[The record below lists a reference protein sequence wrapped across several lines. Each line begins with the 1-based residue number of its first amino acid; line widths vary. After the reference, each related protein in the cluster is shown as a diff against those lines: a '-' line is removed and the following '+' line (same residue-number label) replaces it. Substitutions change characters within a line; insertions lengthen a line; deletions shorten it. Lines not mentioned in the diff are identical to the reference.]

1 MAFASCCDARYVKR
15 ERWQV
20 DEDAALH
27 EGAIDEEIR
36 IQNSRKVLRVTVLSN
51 RMFLDQLSE
60 RKECVGT

>member
-1 MAFASCCDARYVKR
+1 MKMQHFD
-15 ERWQV
+15 
-20 DEDAALH
+20 

-51 RMFLDQLSE
+51 RMFLDQLSK